1 MTWHLTS
8 DGLLVTFNE
17 YQVAPYASGPQTVIA
32 PYAQLKGLISPREPL
47 ATFAP

>member
-17 YQVAPYASGPQTVIA
+17 YQVTPYAS
-32 PYAQLKGLISPREPL
+32 EPL

>member
-1 MTWHLTS
+1 MTWHPAS

-17 YQVAPYASGPQTVIA
+17 IRVAPYASGPQTVVV
-32 PYAQLKGLISPREPL
+32 PYAQLKRLISPRGPL